1 MKTKEV
7 KKVARQIR
15 QGHQKGENMR
25 NLSQNENYY
34 SQKNNLLP
42 QEEGVTENTVYNS
55 DAFIQQKNA
64 ESMYSREA
72 FINLVKRIEDLET
85 EVEIMADMIVD
96 LNDTDKKQ
104 KNKIKKQKAQMELLE
119 NQIAKRT
126 EQTNTKI
133 NTILEII
140 RNMGIAGGLFDDIYI
155 KKKDLWRET
164 QKQAKRRIRKI
175 RQLSQMG
182 LPVDKGHLEG
192 ATNDESIFC

>member
-1 MKTKEV
+1 MLSKFTKEDVDVKTKEV

-85 EVEIMADMIVD
+85 EVGIMADMIVD

-182 LPVDKGHLEG
+182 LPVDKGH
-192 ATNDESIFC
+192 

>member
-1 MKTKEV
+1 MLSKFTKEDVDVKTKEV

-85 EVEIMADMIVD
+85 EVGKMADMIVD

-182 LPVDKGHLEG
+182 LPVDKGH
-192 ATNDESIFC
+192 

>member
-1 MKTKEV
+1 MKSKEV

-85 EVEIMADMIVD
+85 EVGIMADMIVD

-182 LPVDKGHLEG
+182 LPVDKGH
-192 ATNDESIFC
+192 

>member
-1 MKTKEV
+1 MLSKFTKEDVDVKTKEV

-140 RNMGIAGGLFDDIYI
+140 RNMGIAGGLYDDIYI

-182 LPVDKGHLEG
+182 LPVDNGH
-192 ATNDESIFC
+192 

>member
-1 MKTKEV
+1 MLSKFTKEDVDVKTKEV

-85 EVEIMADMIVD
+85 EVEIMADMIVN

-182 LPVDKGHLEG
+182 LPVDNGH
-192 ATNDESIFC
+192 

>member
-1 MKTKEV
+1 MLSKFTKEDVDVKTKEI

-182 LPVDKGHLEG
+182 LPVDKGH
-192 ATNDESIFC
+192 

>member
-1 MKTKEV
+1 MLSKFTKEDVDVKTKEI

-182 LPVDKGHLEG
+182 LPVDNGH
-192 ATNDESIFC
+192 

>member
-1 MKTKEV
+1 MKEKNFQKLENKLW
-7 KKVARQIR
+7 KKMQTRQDMMKVSHE
-15 QGHQKGENMR
+15 QNYST
-25 NLSQNENYY
+25 NL
-34 SQKNNLLP
+34 NNLP
-42 QEEGVTENTVYNS
+42 TRDENTTENTVYDS
-55 DAFIQQKNA
+55 DTFIQQKNA

-85 EVEIMADMIVD
+85 EVGKMADMIVD

-182 LPVDKGHLEG
+182 LPVDNGH
-192 ATNDESIFC
+192 

>member
-1 MKTKEV
+1 MLSKFTKEDVDVKTKEV

-182 LPVDKGHLEG
+182 LPVDNGH
-192 ATNDESIFC
+192 

>member
-182 LPVDKGHLEG
+182 LPVDNGH
-192 ATNDESIFC
+192 

>member
-64 ESMYSREA
+64 ESMYSREH
-72 FINLVKRIEDLET
+72 VQQR
-85 EVEIMADMIVD
+85 
-96 LNDTDKKQ
+96 
-104 KNKIKKQKAQMELLE
+104 
-119 NQIAKRT
+119 
-126 EQTNTKI
+126 
-133 NTILEII
+133 
-140 RNMGIAGGLFDDIYI
+140 GIY
-155 KKKDLWRET
+155 
-164 QKQAKRRIRKI
+164 
-175 RQLSQMG
+175 
-182 LPVDKGHLEG
+182 
-192 ATNDESIFC
+192 